1 MSVELDAGKAAR
13 AIAASRV
20 VIGAVFVVA
29 PKWATRK
36 WIGESSDTVAGH
48 MGARGL
54 GGRDLAIG
62 FGTLWALQKGEP
74 ARPWLQAGA
83 IADATDAIAVIGAF
97 GRLPKLRRLLYLGS
111 AVGAA
116 ALGIYLTGELDQH

>member
-1 MSVELDAGKAAR
+1 MTVELDAGKAAR

-54 GGRDLAIG
+54 GGRDVAIG
-62 FGTLWALQKGEP
+62 FGTLRGLQKGEP
-74 ARPWLQAGA
+74 VRAWLQAGA
-83 IADATDAIAVIGAF
+83 IADASDALAVMGAF
-97 GRLPKLRRLLYLGS
+97 RRLPKLRRLLYLGS
-111 AVGAA
+111 AVGAVS
-116 ALGIYLTGELDQH
+116 LGIYLTGELD